1 MIISLRRMFRL
12 FRFLIVFAAL
22 VYMFY
27 NVFNLFS
34 EWITP
39 VDHYK
44 IPEGNALKVFHH
56 EEGAGLIMEKTSM
69 IERLRFFYW
78 YGE

>member
-1 MIISLRRMFRL
+1 MVFSLRRMFRL
-12 FRFLIVFAAL
+12 VRFLIVFAAL

-56 EEGAGLIMEKTSM
+56 EEGTGLVMEKTSM
-69 IERLRFFYW
+69 LERLRFFYW

>member
-1 MIISLRRMFRL
+1 MIISVRKMLRL
-12 FRFLIVFAAL
+12 VRFLIVFAAL

-34 EWITP
+34 TWITP

-44 IPEGNALKVFHH
+44 IPEGNALKVFHP
-56 EEGAGLIMEKTSM
+56 EQGTGLELKKTNI
-69 IERLRFFYW
+69 IERLRFYYW